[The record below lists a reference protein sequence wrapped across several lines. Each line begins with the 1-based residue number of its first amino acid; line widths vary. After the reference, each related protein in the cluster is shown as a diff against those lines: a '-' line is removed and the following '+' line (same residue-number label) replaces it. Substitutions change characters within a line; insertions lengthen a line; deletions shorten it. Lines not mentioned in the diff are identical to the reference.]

1 MEKIF
6 IGVAWPYVSGYRH
19 LGHVAGFG
27 VPCDIFARYHRLKG
41 NDSKGFEKGWHD
53 RNVGAFLQFF

>member
-19 LGHVAGFG
+19 LGHVAGMW
-27 VPCDIFARYHRLKG
+27 VPADIFARYHRL
-41 NDSKGFEKGWHD
+41 
-53 RNVGAFLQFF
+53 